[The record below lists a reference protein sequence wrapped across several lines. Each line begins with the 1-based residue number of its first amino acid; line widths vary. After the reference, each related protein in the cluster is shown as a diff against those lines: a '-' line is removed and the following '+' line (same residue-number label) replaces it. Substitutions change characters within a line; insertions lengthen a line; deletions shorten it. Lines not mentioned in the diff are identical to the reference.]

1 VKVQKFQ
8 QKLCPEKQENGME
21 VSYTGTTDGYWG
33 TVYSLPDGDWSKW
46 LKISFDIKSVDGS
59 ANEIR
64 FMNC

>member
-1 VKVQKFQ
+1 
-8 QKLCPEKQENGME
+8 ME

-64 FMNC
+64 FMIAEKSITVWETENTGFTQ